1 MQILALNNM
10 FVHDSAVK
18 CINWG
23 QSNYHTVHPVIIIAV
38 PSVVSYG
45 RTQSH
50 LVNTV
55 MTEKCVLIVDF
66 SDISSGF
73 LSHSAFFKKPWE
85 YFNEMQFW
93 VFTRSFYNPLFLH
106 SSHALMLLLNRLDRY
121 LSSWKVIFGFNF
133 QTDDLILSSRK
144 LLQCRIHSWISA
156 ILAVPE
162 AMTKQ

>member
-1 MQILALNNM
+1 MHKLRSIKLSHSTSSYNNRGS
-10 FVHDSAVK
+10 FGCQLRENTESSCKHSHDR
-18 CINWG
+18 N
-23 QSNYHTVHPVIIIAV
+23 
-38 PSVVSYG
+38 
-45 RTQSH
+45 
-50 LVNTV
+50 
-55 MTEKCVLIVDF
+55 CVLIVDF

-106 SSHALMLLLNRLDRY
+106 SSHALMHLLNRLDRY

-162 AMTKQ
+162 AMTKP